1 MKGIRKIFLL
11 SILVYIIAGV
21 FSVGNYH
28 ADEHYQILEYAGTKL
43 GLTDGSTLSWEY
55 QLQIRS
61 ALQPGIAY
69 ISTIFLN
76 SLGISSPFSAAT
88 FLRLLSAALSLLS
101 IHLFLKAFI
110 DKVNPKWK
118 SGFAMCALLLWFT
131 VFVNVRFSSEN
142 WAGTCFLIGIS
153 LLQLPFGKGSLRWLC
168 IGMIFG
174 AAFLF
179 RNQVGLMIFGLM
191 LWMLFI
197 QKDKFRHLATMC
209 VGILLTIG
217 IGAVIDRW
225 FYGSWSIPLYGY
237 FLYQVVLG
245 RAATFGAEPWWFYFS
260 NGFIQMIPPVSLLFL
275 GAIGLVFISKPKSV
289 LTWVAVPFIVAHLFM
304 THKDIRFMFPLIPL
318 FPWFIYQAAEIMN
331 ERWGNTLMIQSKPIA
346 ITLMLF
352 WVINFAALAV
362 VSLKPA
368 NNAISLFE
376 TVYAAYTEPI
386 TLYATETNPYMEEY
400 EPTFYKRKT
409 LSLQKLESFDDV
421 MNNPDEV
428 KLYITKNKEE
438 EEILNK
444 SHRLVYRG
452 LPDWVVH
459 FNINNWVA
467 RTRFWKVYEIRS
479 APNAEK

>member
-1 MKGIRKIFLL
+1 
-11 SILVYIIAGV
+11 
-21 FSVGNYH
+21 
-28 ADEHYQILEYAGTKL
+28 
-43 GLTDGSTLSWEY
+43 
-55 QLQIRS
+55 
-61 ALQPGIAY
+61 
-69 ISTIFLN
+69 
-76 SLGISSPFSAAT
+76 
-88 FLRLLSAALSLLS
+88 
-101 IHLFLKAFI
+101 
-110 DKVNPKWK
+110 
-118 SGFAMCALLLWFT
+118 
-131 VFVNVRFSSEN
+131 
-142 WAGTCFLIGIS
+142 
-153 LLQLPFGKGSLRWLC
+153 
-168 IGMIFG
+168 
-174 AAFLF
+174 
-179 RNQVGLMIFGLM
+179 
-191 LWMLFI
+191 
-197 QKDKFRHLATMC
+197 
-209 VGILLTIG
+209 
-217 IGAVIDRW
+217 
-225 FYGSWSIPLYGY
+225 
-237 FLYQVVLG
+237 
-245 RAATFGAEPWWFYFS
+245 
-260 NGFIQMIPPVSLLFL
+260 
-275 GAIGLVFISKPKSV
+275 
-289 LTWVAVPFIVAHLFM
+289 
-304 THKDIRFMFPLIPL
+304 
-318 FPWFIYQAAEIMN
+318 
-331 ERWGNTLMIQSKPIA
+331 MIQSKPIA

-376 TVYAAYTEPI
+376 TVYAKYTEPI